1 MVSTVTDQAAA
12 RPREIPA
19 GRRQVTLDHEDRAM
33 TPPKTLLLFFFAA
46 GLLLAPGHA
55 WGAASEWSVNPQ
67 SSVRLISPW
76 KTAPWKTAPR
86 SGELI
91 LGLQF
96 RLSPGWHV
104 YWKNS
109 GDAGFPPAVTLQPA
123 AALGAPEILWPAPR
137 RFELPGNL
145 VAFGYEGEVIYPI
158 RTEMKPAA
166 AAPAGGTSD
175 SPADDVLHIT
185 ADLDY
190 LVCQAD
196 CVPYR
201 YTLALDQP
209 LGEPSA
215 ADPQTAALLQIW
227 VDRLPRIVREM
238 PGVRTGAVLDA
249 SRGGAPELEVRVL
262 GVLGARAAPGKTD
275 LFLESHET
283 FDAGRPRMRATSDGV
298 VFHVPMKPK
307 VAGKP
312 LPERTS
318 IAWTVSGLTAKDGKP
333 FSLEARREVQV
344 WTDAGSRAPDPLRE
358 APGRAP
364 DRFPRLL
371 LGAFLG
377 GALMNLA
384 PAVLALLLAEVF
396 SLRGSGLEGSKTGV
410 REGAAAAVTGVV
422 GACWGIAGIAL
433 LARRAGWSAPWP
445 AQLQEPAVG
454 ALLAV
459 AALVLALNL
468 WGLLEFPL
476 APAAARAG
484 TGRHLLAG
492 LFTAPLALA
501 WPVPLLQQPIG
512 AAFARGPAA
521 VCAVFAVAGF
531 GFALPYLVLAL
542 APAAARALPAPGPWL
557 PRLREGLGFLAGG
570 SALWLLYALSRQV
583 SPEGLAGIELAL
595 LGVGL
600 FAWLR
605 ARETIRPAARLALAL
620 GLAVCAAGALWLA
633 DHNRLA
639 PRPVAARASTS
650 INSPPNPDSGG

>member
-1 MVSTVTDQAAA
+1 
-12 RPREIPA
+12 
-19 GRRQVTLDHEDRAM
+19 M
-33 TPPKTLLLFFFAA
+33 TAPKTLLLFFLAA

-67 SSVRLISPW
+67 SSVRLIS
-76 KTAPWKTAPR
+76 PWKTAPR

-158 RTEMKPAA
+158 RTELKPGTAA
-166 AAPAGGTSD
+166 GATP
-175 SPADDVLHIT
+175 DVLHIT

-298 VFHVPMKPK
+298 VFHVPMKPRA
-307 VAGKP
+307 AGKP
-312 LPERTS
+312 LPERTA

-333 FSLEARREVQV
+333 FSLEARREVRV

-433 LARRAGWSAPWP
+433 LAHRAGWAGWSAPWP

-454 ALLAV
+454 ALLAM

-492 LFTAPLALA
+492 LFTAPLALT

-542 APAAARALPAPGPWL
+542 APAAARALPAPGAWL

-605 ARETIRPAARLALAL
+605 ARETVRPAARLALILA
-620 GLAVCAAGALWLA
+620 LAVCAAGALWLA
-633 DHNRLA
+633 DHNR
-639 PRPVAARASTS
+639 
-650 INSPPNPDSGG
+650 IDSPPRTHSGG

>member
-1 MVSTVTDQAAA
+1 
-12 RPREIPA
+12 
-19 GRRQVTLDHEDRAM
+19 M
-33 TPPKTLLLFFFAA
+33 TAPKTLLLLAA
-46 GLLLAPGHA
+46 GLLLAPSHA

-76 KTAPWKTAPR
+76 KTAPWKTAPGKTALR

-109 GDAGFPPAVTLQPA
+109 GDAGFPPAITLQPA
-123 AALGAPEILWPAPR
+123 AALGTPEVLWPAPR

-158 RTEMKPAA
+158 RTEMKP
-166 AAPAGGTSD
+166 GGDTL
-175 SPADDVLHIT
+175 PDVLHIT

-190 LVCQAD
+190 LGCQAD
-196 CVPYR
+196 CIPYR

-215 ADPQTAALLQIW
+215 ADPQTAALLQSW
-227 VDRLPRIVREM
+227 VERLPRIVREM

-249 SRGGAPELEVRVL
+249 SRGGTPELEVRVL
-262 GVLGARAAPGKTD
+262 GVLGAKDVAGKTD

-307 VAGKP
+307 AANRP
-312 LPERTS
+312 LPERTA

-344 WTDAGSRAPDPLRE
+344 WTDAGSRAPDPLQTL
-358 APGRAP
+358 PGRAP

-396 SLRGSGLEGSKTGV
+396 SLRGSGLEGAKTGV

-433 LARRAGWSAPWP
+433 LARRMGWTAPWP

-454 ALLAV
+454 ALLAL

-468 WGLLEFPL
+468 RRFW
-476 APAAARAG
+476 
-484 TGRHLLAG
+484 
-492 LFTAPLALA
+492 
-501 WPVPLLQQPIG
+501 
-512 AAFARGPAA
+512 
-521 VCAVFAVAGF
+521 
-531 GFALPYLVLAL
+531 
-542 APAAARALPAPGPWL
+542 
-557 PRLREGLGFLAGG
+557 
-570 SALWLLYALSRQV
+570 
-583 SPEGLAGIELAL
+583 
-595 LGVGL
+595 
-600 FAWLR
+600 
-605 ARETIRPAARLALAL
+605 
-620 GLAVCAAGALWLA
+620 
-633 DHNRLA
+633 
-639 PRPVAARASTS
+639 
-650 INSPPNPDSGG
+650 

>member
-1 MVSTVTDQAAA
+1 
-12 RPREIPA
+12 
-19 GRRQVTLDHEDRAM
+19 M
-33 TPPKTLLLFFFAA
+33 TAPKTLLLFAA

-67 SSVRLISPW
+67 SSVRLIS
-76 KTAPWKTAPR
+76 PWKTAPR

-109 GDAGFPPAVTLQPA
+109 GDAGFPPAVTLQPSA
-123 AALGAPEILWPAPR
+123 VLGAPEILWPAPR

-166 AAPAGGTSD
+166 AA
-175 SPADDVLHIT
+175 SPDDVLHDILHIT

-196 CVPYR
+196 CIPYR

-209 LGEPSA
+209 LGEPSV

-227 VDRLPRIVREM
+227 VERLPRIVREM

-249 SRGGAPELEVRVL
+249 SHDGAPELEVRVL
-262 GVLGARAAPGKTD
+262 GVLGAKAVPGKTD

-312 LPERTS
+312 LPERTA
-318 IAWTVSGLTAKDGKP
+318 IAWTISELTAKDGKP

-396 SLRGSGLEGSKTGV
+396 SLREAGAGSAAGARGV

-433 LARRAGWSAPWP
+433 LARRAGWAGWSAPWP

-542 APAAARALPAPGPWL
+542 APGAARALPAPGPWL

-639 PRPVAARASTS
+639 PRPVAARASTP
-650 INSPPNPDSGG
+650 IDSPPQPNTGG